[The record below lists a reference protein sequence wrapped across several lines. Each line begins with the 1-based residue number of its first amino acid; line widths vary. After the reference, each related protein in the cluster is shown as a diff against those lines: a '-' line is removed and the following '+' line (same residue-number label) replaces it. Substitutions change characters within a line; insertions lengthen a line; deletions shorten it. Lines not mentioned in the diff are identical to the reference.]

1 MSFSILLAKAL
12 YNLLM
17 KQSLKTLSFVFIFAL
32 LSSSLHAQQT
42 TTVTRV
48 VDGDTLKVRYWGKDE
63 SIRLIGID
71 TPESRVNKKAKRD
84 AKRSGQDIKT
94 ITAMGKRATE
104 YVESLVKPGDLITIE
119 FDAQQRDRYGRLLG
133 YVYLSNGKMLNEEI
147 VNAGYAN
154 VMTIPTN
161 VKYQDRF
168 LKAYKVARERKRGL
182 WRE

>member
-1 MSFSILLAKAL
+1 
-12 YNLLM
+12 M
-17 KQSLKTLSFVFIFAL
+17 KQSLKPLSFILILTF

-42 TTVTRV
+42 TTVVRI

-71 TPESRVNKKAKRD
+71 TPESRANKKAKKD

-94 ITAMGKRATE
+94 ITSMGKRATE
-104 YVESLVKPGDLITIE
+104 YVKSLVKPGDLITIE

-147 VNAGYAN
+147 VKAGYAN
-154 VMTIPTN
+154 VMTIPPN
-161 VKYQDRF
+161 VRYQDRV
-168 LKAYKVARERKRGL
+168 LRAYREARESKRGL

>member
-17 KQSLKTLSFVFIFAL
+17 KQSLKTLSFVFILAF
-32 LSSSLHAQQT
+32 LSSSLYAQQT
-42 TTVTRV
+42 TTVVRV
-48 VDGDTLKVRYWGKDE
+48 VDGDTLKVRYWGKEE

-94 ITAMGKRATE
+94 ITSMGKRATE

-119 FDAQQRDRYGRLLG
+119 FDAQQRDRYSRLLG

-147 VNAGYAN
+147 VKAGYAN
-154 VMTIPTN
+154 VMTIPPN

-168 LKAYKVARERKRGL
+168 LKAYKEARENKRGL
-182 WRE
+182 WH

>member
-1 MSFSILLAKAL
+1 MNA
-12 YNLLM
+12 
-17 KQSLKTLSFVFIFAL
+17 SLKTLSFIFILAF
-32 LSSSLHAQQT
+32 LSSPLHAQQT
-42 TTVTRV
+42 TTVVRI
-48 VDGDTLKVRYWGKDE
+48 VDGDTLKIRYWGKDE

-94 ITAMGKRATE
+94 ITSMGKRATE

-119 FDAQQRDRYGRLLG
+119 LDAQERDRYDRLLG

-147 VNAGYAN
+147 VKAGYAN
-154 VMTIPTN
+154 VMTILPN

-168 LKAYKVARERKRGL
+168 LRAYKEARKKRRGL
-182 WRE
+182 WEK